1 MPLTVKELIKILKKQ
16 PKGARILIEDHNGY
30 SSAYLEESD
39 VIEAW
44 TRDDTFD
51 PSQEES
57 IMMFTKYK
65 GG

>member
-1 MPLTVKELIKILKKQ
+1 MLDLHPGDSIEIVNINYIDKTVK
-16 PKGARILIEDHNGY
+16 
-30 SSAYLEESD
+30 SD

-65 GG
+65 GE